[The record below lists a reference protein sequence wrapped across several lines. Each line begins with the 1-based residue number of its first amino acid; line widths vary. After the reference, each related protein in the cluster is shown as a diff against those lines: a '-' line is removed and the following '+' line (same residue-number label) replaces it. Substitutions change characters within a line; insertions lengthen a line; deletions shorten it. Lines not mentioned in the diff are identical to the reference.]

1 MITVEITTIMGL
13 KAQMGGNKNQ
23 SLTLSNG
30 ATVADALDQLCNIYG
45 LVLYERIFNDA
56 HQLNPGIAVFV
67 NGVVIFALAGLGTP
81 LQDGDAVL
89 IFPPVGGG

>member
-1 MITVEITTIMGL
+1 MMTVEITTIMGL
-13 KAQMGGNKNQ
+13 KALMGGNKDQ
-23 SLTLSNG
+23 SLTLPDG
-30 ATVADALDQLCNIYG
+30 ATVAAALDQLGKIYG
-45 LVLYERIFNDA
+45 PALQQRIFNDT

-67 NGVVIFALAGLGTP
+67 NGCVIFARLGLETP